1 MSVLGAL
8 LGEAKRLE
16 LGTGGGGPDVGAIL
30 GALHH
35 MDAEQ
40 LDALQ
45 DVVGRHR
52 QKHHG
57 KHAGD
62 PDLSLHRP
70 SWRGR
75 EISPGINTPGEGH
88 VPLPMLPLQNNG
100 VFQSTQP
107 TITFQ
112 GAIQKPYK
120 ARRYLYT
127 QAASGGNAASAIVVG
142 QIFVGTDLQQAQLQ
156 PIPLSILG
164 APTLFDGYMSL
175 MQATPGV
182 IVSILCS
189 LAGTG
194 ITDTSTLTVVMF
206 WLGHVIH

>member
-8 LGEAKRLE
+8 LGASAELE
-16 LGTGGGGPDVGAIL
+16 VRGEPNVGAIL
-30 GALHH
+30 GALHK

-45 DVVGRHR
+45 DVVGKHR
-52 QKHHG
+52 RKHHG
-57 KHAGD
+57 HHHHDNPLAIEKA
-62 PDLSLHRP
+62 
-70 SWRGR
+70 SWRGK
-75 EISPGINTPGEGH
+75 ELAPGINVPGEGH

-120 ARRYLYT
+120 ARRFLYQ
-127 QAASGGNAASAIVVG
+127 QAASGGNAASAIVLG

-156 PIPLSILG
+156 RVKLVQNRL
-164 APTLFDGYMSL
+164 
-175 MQATPGV
+175 
-182 IVSILCS
+182 
-189 LAGTG
+189 
-194 ITDTSTLTVVMF
+194 
-206 WLGHVIH
+206 

>member
-8 LGEAKRLE
+8 LGASAELE
-16 LGTGGGGPDVGAIL
+16 VRGEPNVGAIL
-30 GALHH
+30 GALKN

-45 DVVGRHR
+45 DVVGKHR
-52 QKHHG
+52 RKHHG
-57 KHAGD
+57 HHGHDNPLAIEKA
-62 PDLSLHRP
+62 
-70 SWRGR
+70 SWRGK
-75 EISPGINTPGEGH
+75 ELAPGINVPGEGH

-120 ARRYLYT
+120 ARRFLYQ
-127 QAASGGNAASAIVVG
+127 QAASGGNAASAIVLG

-156 PIPLSILG
+156 PIPLAVLG

-194 ITDTSTLTVVMF
+194 IGDTSTLTVVMF
-206 WLGHVIH
+206 WLGHVMH